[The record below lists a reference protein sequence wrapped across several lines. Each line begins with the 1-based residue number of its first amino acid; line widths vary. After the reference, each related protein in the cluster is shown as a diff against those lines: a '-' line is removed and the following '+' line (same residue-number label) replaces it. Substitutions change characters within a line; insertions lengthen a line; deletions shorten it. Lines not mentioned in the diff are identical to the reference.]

1 MTISLEDIRKMQ
13 LGGIRKTVPM
23 KPIQKDLKGINF
35 PISSLVD
42 KEIIIIDWL
51 YLDKGSTINPKKR
64 CVKFQFYL
72 GDMLGVCFT
81 SSDDFVDSLEAWYHE
96 KGDKIVPFKTR
107 IRKEGR
113 RFYMEDI
120 DNE

>member
-1 MTISLEDIRKMQ
+1 MTISLEDIKKMK

-35 PISSLVD
+35 PISALVD
-42 KEIIIIDWL
+42 KEIIIVDWL
-51 YLDKGSTINPKKR
+51 YLDKGSTINPEKK

-72 GDMLGVCFT
+72 GDMSGVCFT
-81 SSDDFVDSLEAWYHE
+81 SSDDFVSSLDTYFHAC
-96 KGDKIVPFKTR
+96 GDKIVPFMTR
-107 IRKEGR
+107 IKLEGR
-113 RFYMEDI
+113 RFYMEDT

>member
-23 KPIQKDLKGINF
+23 KPVQKDLKGINF

-51 YLDKGSTINPKKR
+51 YLDKGSTINPDKR

-81 SSDDFVDSLEAWYHE
+81 SSDDFVESLEAWYHGN
-96 KGDKIVPFKTR
+96 GDKIVPFRTR

-120 DNE
+120 ENE